1 MIISKRWMAAAAG
14 LFLLCGA
21 VWAQS
26 TMSDD
31 QVLEYAQQAVAEGKS
46 RDEIMAELTLK
57 GVTRA
62 QAERVYALYQ
72 SRQSTNQA
80 TVAAQDVSRVHS
92 VSSEATDESQVS
104 AFVSENVNVYGRNIF
119 RDRGLSFAPSENMAT
134 PRNYRL
140 GPGDEVIIDVFGQ
153 NQTTL
158 RGTISPEGS
167 INVDILGPLYLNGM
181 TIEEANAYLKK
192 RLSQIYGGLQGS
204 ATDMRLSLGQI
215 RTIQVSVVG
224 DVTSPGSYML
234 SAFSTAFHAL
244 YRAGG
249 VVDPG
254 TLRNI
259 KVVRGKKTV
268 GNVDVYELLMKGDTS
283 SDIRLEE
290 GDVILVSP
298 YTSLVSIEGAVKR
311 PMFFEMKEGET
322 LANLFSYAGGFSNGA
337 NTASVTVYRQTDREF
352 EVRTVP
358 DSQYASFKL
367 RTGDRVTVGELQS
380 RFQNRTVI
388 FGSVYFPGTYEL
400 AEVKTAKGLVEK
412 AGGVLPEAFTDR
424 VVVHREHDD
433 KSKEIFS
440 LNLTDI
446 LGGKAPDF
454 VLQNN
459 DELHIASSFD
469 LKDQGTMTI
478 SGLVNRPGTFPFAEN
493 TTLEDF
499 IILAGGLQDGA
510 STSRIDVTRRKKD
523 ASGLVA
529 TSDIGQLYSFA
540 LKDGLVAD
548 GNKDFV
554 LEPYDE
560 VVVHQSPSYNVQR
573 HFTINGE
580 VNFPGTYSITSRE
593 ERVSDLVKKAG
604 GLTQFA
610 YTKGTRLTR
619 VATAEE
625 IRVAN
630 EMVNIVET
638 MADSVVVAARQAV
651 AGTFNVAI
659 DLDAALANPGGE
671 ADVILRE
678 GDVLDIPVES
688 NVIRIQG
695 AVKFPTAVNYDPK
708 MRAKDYVNAAG
719 GYSER
724 ARRSKAYIVSMGGR
738 AKRLHPWTKV
748 DPGSEIFVP
757 EKEKRQR
764 SEFNPAVLTAIASTA
779 ASLGSLSMSTIY
791 IISYINNNSKK

>member
-1 MIISKRWMAAAAG
+1 MIVSKRWMAAAAG

-21 VWAQS
+21 AWAQS

-46 RDEIMAELTLK
+46 REEIVTELSLK

-80 TVAAQDVSRVHS
+80 SVAVQDVSRVHT
-92 VSSEATDESQVS
+92 VSAEATDESQVTD
-104 AFVSENVNVYGRNIF
+104 FVAENVNVYGRNIF
-119 RDRGLSFAPSENMAT
+119 RDRGLNFNPSENMAT

-224 DVTSPGSYML
+224 DVNAPGTYVL
-234 SAFSTAFHAL
+234 SAFATAFHAL

-254 TLRNI
+254 TLRSI
-259 KVVRGKKTV
+259 KVVRGRKTV
-268 GNVDVYELLMKGDTS
+268 GMVDVYEFLMKGDTT

-298 YTSLVSIEGAVKR
+298 YASLVSVEGAVKR

-322 LANLFSYAGGFSNGA
+322 LANLFTYAGGFSNGA
-337 NTASVTVYRQTDREF
+337 NTSSVTVYRQTDREF
-352 EVRTVP
+352 EIRTVP
-358 DSQYASFKL
+358 ASQYETFKL

-400 AEVKTAKGLVEK
+400 GEVKTAKGLVEK

-446 LGGKAPDF
+446 IAGKAPDF

-478 SGLVNRPGTFPFAEN
+478 SGLVNQPGTFPFAEN

-523 ASGLVA
+523 AAGMVA
-529 TSDIGQLYSFA
+529 TSDIGELYSFS

-619 VATAEE
+619 VATEE
-625 IRVAN
+625 ELRVAN
-630 EMVNIVET
+630 EMVDIVET
-638 MADSVVVAARQAV
+638 MADSVVMEARRAAS
-651 AGTFNVAI
+651 GTFNVAI
-659 DLDAALANPGGE
+659 DLDAAMANPGGE

-695 AVKFPTAVNYDPK
+695 AVKFPTAVNFDPK
-708 MRAKDYVNAAG
+708 MRAKDYINAAG

-738 AKRLHPWTKV
+738 AKKLRSWTKV

-757 EKEKRQR
+757 EKERRQR
-764 SEFNPAVLTAIASTA
+764 SEFNPSTITAIASAA
-779 ASLGSLSMSTIY
+779 ASLGSLTMSTIY
-791 IISYINNNSKK
+791 IINYLNNNKK

>member
-1 MIISKRWMAAAAG
+1 MIVSKRWMAAAAG

-21 VWAQS
+21 AWAQS

-46 RDEIMAELTLK
+46 REEIVTELSLK

-80 TVAAQDVSRVHS
+80 SVAVQDVSRVHT
-92 VSSEATDESQVS
+92 VSAEATDESQVT
-104 AFVSENVNVYGRNIF
+104 AFVAENVNVYGRNIF
-119 RDRGLSFAPSENMAT
+119 RDRGLNFNPSENMAT

-224 DVTSPGSYML
+224 DVNAPGTYVL
-234 SAFSTAFHAL
+234 SAFATAFHAL

-254 TLRNI
+254 TLRSI
-259 KVVRGKKTV
+259 KVVRGRKTV
-268 GNVDVYELLMKGDTS
+268 GMVDVYEFLMKGDTT

-298 YTSLVSIEGAVKR
+298 YASLVSVEGAVKR

-322 LANLFSYAGGFSNGA
+322 LANLFTYAGGFSNGA
-337 NTASVTVYRQTDREF
+337 NTSSVTVYRQTDREF
-352 EVRTVP
+352 EIRTVP
-358 DSQYASFKL
+358 ASQYETFKL

-400 AEVKTAKGLVEK
+400 GEVKTAKGLVEK

-446 LGGKAPDF
+446 IAGKAPDF

-478 SGLVNRPGTFPFAEN
+478 SGLVNQPGTFPFAEN

-523 ASGLVA
+523 AAGMVA
-529 TSDIGQLYSFA
+529 TSDIGELYSFS

-619 VATAEE
+619 VATEE
-625 IRVAN
+625 ELRVAN
-630 EMVNIVET
+630 EMVDIVET
-638 MADSVVVAARQAV
+638 MADSVVMEARRAAS
-651 AGTFNVAI
+651 GTFNVAI
-659 DLDAALANPGGE
+659 DLDAAMANPGGE

-695 AVKFPTAVNYDPK
+695 AVKFPTAVNFDPK
-708 MRAKDYVNAAG
+708 MRAKDYINAAG

-738 AKRLHPWTKV
+738 AKKLRSWTKV

-757 EKEKRQR
+757 EKERRQR
-764 SEFNPAVLTAIASTA
+764 SEFNPSTITAIASAA
-779 ASLGSLSMSTIY
+779 ASLGSLTMSTIY
-791 IISYINNNSKK
+791 IINYLNNNKK